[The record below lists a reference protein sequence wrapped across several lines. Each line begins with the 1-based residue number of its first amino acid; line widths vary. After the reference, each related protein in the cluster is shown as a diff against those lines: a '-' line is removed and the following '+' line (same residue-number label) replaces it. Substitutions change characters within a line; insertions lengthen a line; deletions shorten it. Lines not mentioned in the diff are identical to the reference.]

1 MILLQKIC
9 DNIITIPA
17 GEDCILDGGEST
29 GSNFFRQ
36 PKCSSPWNHL
46 GKTVGEELQVFVEDP
61 NWKLRRQKSW
71 LWGGWKETAPTK
83 SQCFTHLFSSH
94 LLGVVI
100 LLMEEILHQLIGSLY
115 GWWFQICYIFIPTW
129 GKWFN
134 LTIAYFCKWVGTK
147 TTNQLSAFFRQH
159 LSNSMDPTITGLG
172 ANRKESL
179 FCRGGLTSV
188 PSVRVPSWE
197 RVEFHHPGGFWLPT
211 NHSRQLEFFM
221 VVSTGWFQIIT

>member
-1 MILLQKIC
+1 MRIASWMGGNPLDQIFSGNQNVPRLG
-9 DNIITIPA
+9 II
-17 GEDCILDGGEST
+17 
-29 GSNFFRQ
+29 
-36 PKCSSPWNHL
+36 W
-46 GKTVGEELQVFVEDP
+46 GKRWVKNSKFFVEDP
-61 NWKLRRQKSW
+61 NWKLRHQKSW

-188 PSVRVPSWE
+188 PSVRVPSWASFFFE
-197 RVEFHHPGGFWLPT
+197 CRALCIRGNSFSSRV
-211 NHSRQLEFFM
+211 
-221 VVSTGWFQIIT
+221 GWRPDISQSAEVCVDTRESNVDFCCVGRLA